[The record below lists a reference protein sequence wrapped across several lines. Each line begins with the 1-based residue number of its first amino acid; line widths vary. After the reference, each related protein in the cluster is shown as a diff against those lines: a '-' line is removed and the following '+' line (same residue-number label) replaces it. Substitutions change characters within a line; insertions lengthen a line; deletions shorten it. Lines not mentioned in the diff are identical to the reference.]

1 MDKSVFI
8 ARSCLGISLALFITT
23 AIQAQTKQVVST
35 YLYDIGKN
43 EVVMS
48 ADANVPKSIASI
60 TKIMTAMVALD
71 HDRDLNRRIKV
82 KSGGKLPAGWHTR
95 RDVMAAML
103 IRSDNRAADAL
114 AADFPGGAKA
124 FVSAMNQRARRIGL
138 NTARFADASGL
149 DARNMATAGEVAEMV
164 KASALYPFI
173 VETSVQK
180 QALFDINLRQKV
192 RTIELQNTNRPLL
205 FEFDEIV
212 ISKTGFTS
220 AAGWCVALMV
230 SKNNQNFIVV
240 VLGARTKQER
250 LDITRK
256 IVYNQ
261 LKDIEIDYRI
271 EMLPWYQRLFMDE

>member
-1 MDKSVFI
+1 MLSASVKSVI
-8 ARSCLGISLALFITT
+8 LVLALICTPLM
-23 AIQAQTKQVVST
+23 AKDSKPAVW
-35 YLYDIGKN
+35 LYDITKKEIVIASDSN
-43 EVVMS
+43 I
-48 ADANVPKSIASI
+48 PKSIASI

-71 HDRDLNRRIKV
+71 HDRNLDRHIVVRA
-82 KSGGKLPAGWHTR
+82 GGKLPPGLHTR
-95 RDVMAAML
+95 RDVMRAML

-114 AADFPGGAKA
+114 AADFPGGERA
-124 FVSAMNQRARRIGL
+124 FVRAMNQRARRL
-138 NTARFADASGL
+138 NMTAAKFVDASGL
-149 DARNMATAGEVAEMV
+149 SAGNVATAGEVSEMV
-164 KASALYPFI
+164 GASALYPFI

-192 RTIELQNTNRPLL
+192 RTIELHNTNRPLL
-205 FEFDEIV
+205 FEFDEIM

-230 SKNNQNFIVV
+230 EKNGRNFIVV

-261 LKDIEIDYRI
+261 LKDIEVDYQT
-271 EMLPWYQRLFMDE
+271 EMLPWYQRFFMN

>member
-1 MDKSVFI
+1 MKH
-8 ARSCLGISLALFITT
+8 LLWSLVMVAGLV
-23 AIQAQTKQVVST
+23 QAQTPGSSVFLFDVT
-35 YLYDIGKN
+35 RD
-43 EVVMS
+43 EVILS
-48 ADANVPKSIASI
+48 NNANIPRSIASI

-71 HDRDLNRRIKV
+71 HDRNLDRRIRV
-82 KSGGKLPAGWHTR
+82 RAGGKLPEGFHTR
-95 RDVMAAML
+95 RDIMRAML

-114 AADFPGGAKA
+114 AADFPGGERA
-124 FVSAMNQRARRIGL
+124 FIKAMNQRAQKLGM

-149 DARNMATAGEVAEMV
+149 NAGNRATAGEVVEMIR
-164 KASALYPFI
+164 ASALYPVI

-180 QALFDINLRQKV
+180 QALFDINLRQRV
-192 RTIELQNTNRPLL
+192 RTIELENTNRPLL

-230 SKNNQNFIVV
+230 SKNDRNFIVV

-256 IVYNQ
+256 IMYNQ
-261 LKDIEIDYRI
+261 LRDIEIDYQI
-271 EMLPWYQRLFMDE
+271 EMLPWYQRLFMD

>member
-1 MDKSVFI
+1 M
-8 ARSCLGISLALFITT
+8 A
-23 AIQAQTKQVVST
+23 QAQTRDSSVFLFDVT
-35 YLYDIGKN
+35 RD
-43 EVVMS
+43 EVILS
-48 ADANVPKSIASI
+48 NNANIPRSIASI

-71 HDRDLNRRIKV
+71 HDRNLDRRIMIKP
-82 KSGGKLPAGWHTR
+82 GGKLPEGFHTR
-95 RDVMAAML
+95 RDVMRAML

-114 AADFPGGAKA
+114 AADFPGGERA
-124 FVSAMNQRARRIGL
+124 FIKAMNQRAQKLGMA
-138 NTARFADASGL
+138 TARFADASGL
-149 DARNMATAGEVAEMV
+149 NAGNRATAGEVIELI

-180 QALFDINLRQKV
+180 QALFDINLRQRV
-192 RTIELQNTNRPLL
+192 RTIELENTNRPLL

-230 SKNNQNFIVV
+230 SKNDRNFIVV

-256 IVYNQ
+256 IMYNQ
-261 LKDIEIDYRI
+261 LKDIEIDYKI
-271 EMLPWYQRLFMDE
+271 EMLPWYQRLFTD